1 LRNLSSQKPLPS
13 TTREK
18 KLYQLLGID
27 ESNILTSSE
36 PYVLTITDLM
46 ARDPDAIAG
55 GAMVVNQAFETGAV
69 EHSLTAHG
77 RWSETVT
84 VDGEPLQLTIRRHWW

>member
-1 LRNLSSQKPLPS
+1 
-13 TTREK
+13 
-18 KLYQLLGID
+18 
-27 ESNILTSSE
+27 
-36 PYVLTITDLM
+36 M

-84 VDGEPLQLTIRRHWW
+84 VDGEPLQLTIRRRWW